1 MIGSSHR
8 PLPDSTRHSQQT
20 NILPTVGIEPKIPAS
35 ERSQTHALD
44 RATTGTGIPNMT
56 NIMKWDLAE
65 KHDKKEIKEEK
76 LNEMR

>member
-1 MIGSSHR
+1 
-8 PLPDSTRHSQQT
+8 
-20 NILPTVGIEPKIPAS
+20 
-35 ERSQTHALD
+35 
-44 RATTGTGIPNMT
+44 MT